1 MKLIQCFKRHRTA
14 PISILSNVQFTDST
28 RTNSKQFLDPL
39 VSACGYV
46 YLLFTM
52 ACSFGFLLVLSEYT
66 TNDHL
71 WRGFNNTGGQTF
83 LADVINTRL
92 LLGQFGP
99 FDIYD
104 SFIAKDYSTSGST
117 IDMRPIAARQ
127 IMLAATSL
135 ESAISALRANS
146 LYEHIF
152 TIVGHC
158 WVDFSRRFEMAH
170 TAKRQL
176 RCASRQIDNAAVYLE
191 TLLRN
196 VDPLD
201 LTQSAYGV
209 QINQIVLTAVA
220 TTTGGSA
227 WVTALK
233 NHTWGPISDEVAL
246 WQQYNLTRYSIQ
258 FENRFQMGLLNS
270 ISIVNAFGTRRSM
283 TTTSVTY
290 VSRGLA
296 TWSTKYISS
305 GFWNDMTKCVS
316 LGCTLV
322 RNMTNSM
329 EAMGRNWD
337 TVYTGTTVTI
347 GGDLVRSFIGPL
359 MNWDVYQVL
368 PPASLV
374 KLFVMFQTELYQ
386 RLRQDESFSTSFQ
399 TIHESDVD
407 VVPNDWRRS
416 GLLYYGG
423 NPLCAP
429 LAPAKSFVQ
438 MSFNFDDACQTQNR
452 FAMTFTQPGFDMQ
465 TQCRV

>member
-1 MKLIQCFKRHRTA
+1 
-14 PISILSNVQFTDST
+14 
-28 RTNSKQFLDPL
+28 
-39 VSACGYV
+39 
-46 YLLFTM
+46 
-52 ACSFGFLLVLSEYT
+52 
-66 TNDHL
+66 
-71 WRGFNNTGGQTF
+71 
-83 LADVINTRL
+83 
-92 LLGQFGP
+92 
-99 FDIYD
+99 
-104 SFIAKDYSTSGST
+104 
-117 IDMRPIAARQ
+117 
-127 IMLAATSL
+127 
-135 ESAISALRANS
+135 
-146 LYEHIF
+146 
-152 TIVGHC
+152 
-158 WVDFSRRFEMAH
+158 MAH

-191 TLLRN
+191 ALLRN

-220 TTTGGSA
+220 STTEGSA

-233 NHTWGPISDEVAL
+233 NYTWGAISDEVAL

-270 ISIVNAFGTRRSM
+270 ISIVNAFGTHRSM
-283 TTTSVTY
+283 TTTSVAY

-359 MNWDVYQVL
+359 MNWDVYQN
-368 PPASLV
+368 
-374 KLFVMFQTELYQ
+374 Y
-386 RLRQDESFSTSFQ
+386 
-399 TIHESDVD
+399 I
-407 VVPNDWRRS
+407 N
-416 GLLYYGG
+416 
-423 NPLCAP
+423 
-429 LAPAKSFVQ
+429 
-438 MSFNFDDACQTQNR
+438 
-452 FAMTFTQPGFDMQ
+452 GFDKTNHSALPSKPYPNVMSM
-465 TQCRV
+465 